1 MILLDRWMPEYD
13 EKARYS
19 IRIAAPPA
27 RVYEALLAADFRRL
41 GLVRAL
47 MGIRLIPSLLRA
59 PAATWRGM
67 RRRRRPAPRPTAR
80 MPSSSRGSL
89 TDLTRSGFVLLEEA
103 PPREIVLGITG
114 RFWKPAAEI
123 VAVPPERFREA
134 LPAGLAQAAWNFEI
148 AESPCGSAL
157 MTETRVRCADAA
169 TRRRFRL
176 YWRLVA
182 PGSGLIRRAILREVR
197 REALGAGRAI

>member
-1 MILLDRWMPEYD
+1 MILLERWMPEYD
-13 EKARYS
+13 VAARYS
-19 IRIAAPPA
+19 MRIAAPPA
-27 RVYEALLAADFRRL
+27 RVYEALLAADFRRP

-47 MGIRLIPSLLRA
+47 MGVRLIPSFLRA

-67 RRRRRPAPRPTAR
+67 RRRRLPAPQSTVHP
-80 MPSSSRGSL
+80 PSSSRGSL
-89 TDLTRSGFVLLEEA
+89 TNLTHSGFVLLEES

-114 RFWKPAAEI
+114 RFWKPTAET
-123 VAVPPERFREA
+123 VAVPPERFRET
-134 LPAGLAQAAWNFEI
+134 LSAGLAQAAWNFDVVE
-148 AESPCGSAL
+148 APGGSTLA
-157 MTETRVRCADAA
+157 TETRVRCADAA

-197 REALGAGRAI
+197 REALAGAG